1 MGDDEATLLP
11 WRRRRLATVSSRGE
25 GSSVDEGQLSTG
37 VPYLRLGQGPPLLV
51 ASGLTPEHA
60 NPTGMTRRFSLSW
73 AAPFAEH
80 FTVYLCNRRPG
91 LEPGTTVADVA
102 ADYATGIEQDIGEPV
117 LLHGTSTGG
126 SVALQLA
133 IDRPDLVRRMVVAAA
148 ACRLSARGR
157 EIQAEVARAAERGDR
172 RGALA
177 SLSAALVPAPLAPL
191 ARGIG
196 WLAGGSFTTTPDM
209 LAMIAAE
216 DDFDVEAALPRIDAP
231 TLVIGGAADGFYSED
246 LFRRTAAGI
255 PHGEAVI
262 LRGKDHRYVAGSKG
276 PANLALGFLLA

>member
-1 MGDDEATLLP
+1 MHEVVEG
-11 WRRRRLATVSSRGE
+11 RLSSGP
-25 GSSVDEGQLSTG
+25 
-37 VPYLRLGQGPPLLV
+37 PYLTLGQGPPLLV

-80 FTVYLCNRRPG
+80 FTVYLANRRPG
-91 LEPGTTVADVA
+91 LEPGTTISDVA
-102 ADYATGIEQDIGEPV
+102 ADYAIGIERDIGEPV

-133 IDRPDLVRRMVVAAA
+133 IDHPELVRRMVVAAA
-148 ACRLSARGR
+148 ACRLSPHGR
-157 EIQAEVARAAERGDR
+157 AVQAEVARAAEQGDR
-172 RGALA
+172 RRAMATMTAALA
-177 SLSAALVPAPLAPL
+177 PPRLAPL

-196 WLAGGSFTTTPDM
+196 WLAGGRFSTTPDM

-216 DDFDVEAALPRIDAP
+216 DVFDVEPDLPRIDVPA
-231 TLVIGGAADGFYSED
+231 LVIGGTADGFYSED

-255 PHGEAVI
+255 PGGEAVV
-262 LRGKDHRYVAGSKG
+262 LEGKDHRHVAGSKG
-276 PANLALGFLLA
+276 PATLALGFLLG